1 MLELSIVQY
10 QGYHTLQRIYHQ
22 QKLKYRQNW
31 NSQVWVTGK
40 LKKLKK
46 GMVIILVRIST
57 KSMLIV
63 AATTIY
69 IMHYQTTPSSKKE
82 LK

>member
-1 MLELSIVQY
+1 MEEVSMGNRYI
-10 QGYHTLQRIYHQ
+10 
-22 QKLKYRQNW
+22 KE
-31 NSQVWVTGK
+31 
-40 LKKLKK
+40 LKK

-69 IMHYQTTPSSKKE
+69 IMHYQTTPSSTKE

>member
-1 MLELSIVQY
+1 MEQVNM
-10 QGYHTLQRIYHQ
+10 GN
-22 QKLKYRQNW
+22 RQF
-31 NSQVWVTGK
+31 K
-40 LKKLKK
+40 ELKK

-69 IMHYQTTPSSKKE
+69 TMHYQRTPSNTKE